1 MAVHIS
7 EHFTYKK
14 IFKATIFPIGMMVFI
29 SLYSVVDGL
38 FISNFSNNNA
48 FAAVNLIFP
57 FVMVVGSIGFMLGTG
72 GTALVSKYLGEKNQ
86 DKANKTFSLIV
97 IATMVLGFVISIA
110 GALLTK
116 PVVLLM
122 AHFSKDSTEKMIDY
136 AIQYGQLMMLGQIA
150 FMLQNVFQSFFLVA
164 EKGRVGFRFILA
176 AGLSNIAFDALF
188 VAGLKMGILGAALG
202 TIIGYIIGGFGPLL
216 YFFIKKDLPIQ
227 LGKTRLDFK
236 DLFQSIYNGM
246 SEFVSNISMNLV
258 AVIYNAQLLRAF
270 GVNGVSAYGIIMYVS
285 FLFIAIFIGYSL
297 GMAPAVGYN
306 YGAKNKEELH
316 NILTKSLI
324 IIGGISLVMCGTAL
338 ATAHPFAL
346 MFSRGEEELIKLTT
360 RAMMIYSL
368 AFLVMGFSIYSSS
381 FFTALNNGLIS
392 AIISLCRTLVFQI
405 GLAFLFP
412 LLFGDKSLWWAIVVG
427 EMLSIVLS
435 SLFLIFNK
443 KKYGY

>member
-1 MAVHIS
+1 
-7 EHFTYKK
+7 
-14 IFKATIFPIGMMVFI
+14 
-29 SLYSVVDGL
+29 
-38 FISNFSNNNA
+38 
-48 FAAVNLIFP
+48 
-57 FVMVVGSIGFMLGTG
+57 
-72 GTALVSKYLGEKNQ
+72 
-86 DKANKTFSLIV
+86 
-97 IATMVLGFVISIA
+97 
-110 GALLTK
+110 
-116 PVVLLM
+116 
-122 AHFSKDSTEKMIDY
+122 MIDY

>member
-7 EHFTYKK
+7 DHFTYQK
-14 IFKATIFPIGMMVFI
+14 IFKATAFPIVMMVFI

-38 FISNFSNNNA
+38 FIANFSNNSA

-86 DKANKTFSLIV
+86 DKANKTFSLIIYV
-97 IATMVLGFVISIA
+97 TIALGVVFSIL
-110 GALLTK
+110 GAFLTK

-122 AHFSKDSTEKMIDY
+122 AHFSKDSTEEMVNY
-136 AIQYGQLMMLGQIA
+136 AITYGQLMMLGQAA

-164 EKGRVGFRFILA
+164 EKGKVGFIFILL
-176 AGLSNIAFDALF
+176 AGISNIAFDALF
-188 VAGLKMGILGAALG
+188 VVGLKLGILGAALG
-202 TIIGYIIGGFGPLL
+202 TIIGYIIGGVGPLL
-216 YFFIKKDLPIQ
+216 YFKFKKDLPIQ
-227 LGKTRLDFK
+227 LGKSSLDFK

-258 AVIYNAQLLRAF
+258 AVVYNAQLLKAF

-285 FLFIAIFIGYSL
+285 FVFVAIFIGYSM
-297 GMAPAVGYN
+297 GMAPPVGYN

-316 NILTKSLI
+316 NIISKSLLV
-324 IIGGISLVMCGTAL
+324 IGAISIAMSVISLITAR
-338 ATAHPFAL
+338 PFAL
-346 MFSRGEEELIKLTT
+346 LFSRGEEELIELTT
-360 RAMMIYSL
+360 RAMMIYSIAYL
-368 AFLVMGFSIYSSS
+368 TMGFSIYSSS
-381 FFTALNNGLIS
+381 FFTALNNGAIS
-392 AIISLCRTLVFQI
+392 AVISLCRTLVFQI

-412 LLFGDKSLWWAIVVG
+412 LIFGYNSLWWAIVAG
-427 EMLSIVLS
+427 ETLSIVLS
-435 SLFLIFNK
+435 SSFLVANK